1 MRVLIGCLLFAVLV
15 AACQPAPA
23 IDLGGDAMTFKLDS
37 PAFADGATIPVAFAC
52 DGQNKSPEL
61 RWSEA
66 PADARSFAL
75 IMDDPDA
82 PGGTFTHW
90 LLVNIPAGA
99 SQLAEGDTTT
109 GVSGQNGFG
118 QTGYGGPCPPRGST
132 HRYFFKLYALDV
144 AAIDLKAGAT
154 RSEVEAALTG
164 HVIGQ
169 AHLLGRYGR

>member
-1 MRVLIGCLLFAVLV
+1 MRVLIGCLLVAGLV

-37 PAFADGATIPVAFAC
+37 PAFADGATIPVDFSC

-75 IMDDPDA
+75 IVDDPDA

-90 LLVNIPAGA
+90 LLVNIPATA
-99 SQLAEGDTTT
+99 SALAEGDTTT
-109 GVSGQNGFG
+109 GISGQNGFG
-118 QTGYGGPCPPRGST
+118 KPGYGGPCPPRGST

-144 AAIDLKAGAT
+144 AAINLKAGAT
-154 RSEVEAALTG
+154 RGEVETALKG

-169 AHLLGRYGR
+169 AQLLGRYGR